1 MMPSQSQNRF
11 ISLSTRDD
19 HRISATWFE
28 PMGEAKATIV
38 INGATAVPQSYYL
51 RFAQHLAASSYR
63 VLTYDYR
70 GVGASRPPRLRGYR
84 ATMMDWALYDARAA
98 LDEARHERSELPLVL
113 VGHSFGGQ
121 LLGLLDE
128 AQAAKGAVL
137 VGAQLGYYGHWPVTE
152 RLRLAFTWNVLV
164 PTLTR
169 TFGYLPGK
177 AGLGEDLPRGVAEEW
192 ARWCSHPDYLVSEHP
207 EARARFARFR
217 RPTLFY
223 SFTDD
228 KYAPEG
234 AVDALIDR
242 LSGAE
247 LTHRRLDPRELAAES
262 VGHFGFFRPRFADSL
277 WREARWFIDDLVED
291 RKSFQ
296 PAPRRSRFAVSSD
309 EVMADLSYG
318 RA

>member
-1 MMPSQSQNRF
+1 MTQSESENRF
-11 ISLSTRDD
+11 ITLSTRDD
-19 HRISATWFE
+19 HRIAATWFE
-28 PMGEAKATIV
+28 PRGEAKATIV
-38 INGATAVPQSYYL
+38 VNGATAVPQSYYL

-70 GVGASRPPRLRGYR
+70 GIGASRPSRLRGYR
-84 ATMMDWALYDARAA
+84 ASMTDWALYDARAA
-98 LDEARHERSELPLVL
+98 LEEAEREHPELPLVF

-121 LLGLLDE
+121 LLGLLD
-128 AQAAKGAVL
+128 QARTAKGAVL
-137 VGAQLGYYGHWPVTE
+137 VGAQLGYYGHWPIPE
-152 RLRLAFTWNVLV
+152 RWRLAFTWNVLV

-177 AGLGEDLPRGVAEEW
+177 AGIGEDLPRGVAEEW

-207 EARARFARFR
+207 AAHARFARFQL
-217 RPTLFY
+217 PTLFY

-228 KYAPEG
+228 DFAPEG

-242 LSGAE
+242 LSGAQ
-247 LTHRRLDPRELAAES
+247 LTHRRLGPKELGAEQ

-277 WREARWFIDDLVED
+277 WRETRWFIDDLVEG

-296 PAPRRSRFAVSSD
+296 PEPRRSRFAVSTD
-309 EVMADLSYG
+309 EVMADLAYG
-318 RA
+318 RV

>member
-1 MMPSQSQNRF
+1 MQTSESTSRF
-11 ISLSTRDD
+11 ITLTTRDD

-28 PMGEAKATIV
+28 PMGEARATVV

-70 GVGASRPPRLRGYR
+70 GVGGSRPNSLRGFR
-84 ATMMDWALYDARAA
+84 ATMTDWALYDARAA
-98 LDEARHERSELPLVL
+98 LEAARDSELPLVL

-121 LLGLLDE
+121 LLGLLDG
-128 AQAAKGAVL
+128 ARDAKGAVL
-137 VGAQLGYYGHWPVTE
+137 VGAQLGYYGHWPMPD
-152 RLRLAFTWNVLV
+152 RWRFALTWKAVV
-164 PTLTR
+164 PGLTSV
-169 TFGYLPGK
+169 FGYLPGK

-207 EARARFARFR
+207 AARARFARFD

-228 KYAPEG
+228 TFAPEG
-234 AVDALIDR
+234 AVNALVDR

-247 LTHRRLDPRELAAES
+247 LTHRRLDPRELGAPS
-262 VGHFGFFRPRFADSL
+262 VGHFGFFRPRFEDSL
-277 WREARWFIDDLVED
+277 WRETRWFIDDLVED
-291 RKSFQ
+291 RRSFQ
-296 PAPRRSRFAVSSD
+296 PAPHRSPFAVSTD
-309 EVMADLSYG
+309 EVMADLAHG